1 MTAEAPLF
9 LLRASSRCRFRGVF
23 FTRPK
28 RCNGIT
34 RCLSLPPAFYFI
46 AMKGWK
52 RGRVNNLFTCGI
64 IITVTEKK

>member
-34 RCLSLPPAFYFI
+34 RCLSLPPALRLCLSD
-46 AMKGWK
+46 AEDWG
-52 RGRVNNLFTCGI
+52 
-64 IITVTEKK
+64 E